1 MPQSGKVVR
10 RGGCQG
16 SLEWCP
22 RPVYRP
28 VRDQGWQYKSVWPET
43 KHREDIR
50 GLDPVGEWTNG
61 ARKNGRLSTRRKK
74 SIKRLRTLRGKP
86 NCSIVARLVIGPGR
100 RPFLIGQQLVKYS
113 SAQFSF
119 ARRDRRTA
127 AVLIANSQ
135 DGCSPRLSNA
145 AYSRCSALLF
155 VLRRAREGTGSAQA
169 RRRHHGRVA
178 HKSVGDRGEQDAECS
193 YSRPSS

>member
-135 DGCSPRLSNA
+135 DGCLQRFSNVA
-145 AYSRCSALLF
+145 CSESSVRSFAL
-155 VLRRAREGTGSAQA
+155 RHARGGIGPPQA
-169 RRRHHGRVA
+169 GRRHHGKIA
-178 HKSVGDRGEQDAECS
+178 HRSVGDRVAQDVE
-193 YSRPSS
+193 YS